1 MQLKPNTDSAVAK
14 PNVLNFSERLSAW
27 ATQPDLGVD
36 EYIRE
41 QARFTLVDTLSC
53 MVLGAT
59 ERQAIAASDAMLFGL
74 KEGSVPPIGGG
85 EKLSITGAALVNG
98 ARAAALDFDDYELSG
113 SSHASAPVLS
123 ALLSLAHKVPM
134 TIDQISDAW
143 IVGYETIIWMGKAL
157 GYGHYD
163 IGWHSTSTLGPIGTA
178 AAVSKALGLTARQ
191 MSNAMA
197 LAASS
202 SSGLLTQIGYDAKAL
217 HTGLAA
223 EAGLRAALLGRADAT
238 GNCNLWDSEFGF
250 TKVYGTPE
258 SIGFREMMKTMQLGQ
273 AVRQYPVIRKLWPSC
288 AYTQRPIHGAIE
300 LSRQIQRPSDIASVT
315 IRMPSPFHRVAGFGV
330 PRNDAEARFSVRYC
344 IAVGLLEGRVTP
356 ADFGPEGFNDPRRR
370 ELAASIELD
379 LYDLPK
385 GDTGDIG
392 PTTPERITIG
402 LKSGRVISQE
412 MTFVPGGSSMPMTE
426 ADLMQKV
433 VACGCSVEL
442 AQAYLSADGTTPLL
456 DTGLLEQVAP
466 SLGATPR

>member
-1 MQLKPNTDSAVAK
+1 MQSKLDAEQTVAK
-14 PNVLNFSERLSAW
+14 PNVLNFSERLAEW
-27 ATQPDLGVD
+27 ATQSDLGVD
-36 EYIRE
+36 AEVRE
-41 QARFTLVDTLSC
+41 QARFTLIDTLSC

-59 ERQAIAASDAMLFGL
+59 ERQATAASDAMLFGL
-74 KEGSVPPIGGG
+74 RQGSVPPVGGG
-85 EKLSITGAALVNG
+85 EMLSITGAALANG

-134 TIDQISDAW
+134 TIDEMNDAW

-178 AAVSKALGLTARQ
+178 AAVSKALGLSARQ
-191 MSNAMA
+191 MFNAMA
-197 LAASS
+197 LAVSS

-258 SIGFREMMKTMQLGQ
+258 SIGFREMMKTMELGQ
-273 AVRQYPVIRKLWPSC
+273 AVQQYPVIRKLWPSC
-288 AYTQRPIHGAIE
+288 AYTQRPIYGAIE
-300 LSRQIQRPSDIASVT
+300 LSQQIKHPSDIASVK
-315 IRMPSPFHRVAGFGV
+315 IRMPAPFHRVAGFGV
-330 PRNDAEARFSVRYC
+330 PDNDAEARFSVRYC
-344 IAVGLLEGRVTP
+344 IAVGLLEGRVVP
-356 ADFGPEGFNDPRRR
+356 GDFEPDGFNDPQRR
-370 ELAASIELD
+370 ELTASIELD

-392 PTTPERITIG
+392 PTTPETITVE
-402 LKSGRVISQE
+402 LKDGQVISHE
-412 MTFVPGGSSMPMTE
+412 MTFVPGGASMPMTK

-433 VACGCSVEL
+433 RACGCSVEL
-442 AQAYLSADGTTPLL
+442 AQAYLAAHGDTPLL
-456 DTGLLEQVAP
+456 DTGLLGQVSPPMMARA
-466 SLGATPR
+466 G

>member
-1 MQLKPNTDSAVAK
+1 MPDTSVGNNTMAK
-14 PNVLNFSERLSAW
+14 PNVLNFSERLSEW
-27 ATQPDLGVD
+27 ATQDDLGVD
-36 EYIRE
+36 QHVKE
-41 QARFTLVDTLSC
+41 QARFTLIDTLSC
-53 MVLGAT
+53 MVLGAS
-59 ERQAIAASDAMLFGL
+59 ERQAVAASEAMLFGL
-74 KEGSVPPIGGG
+74 RQGSVPPVGGG
-85 EKLSITGAALVNG
+85 EMLSITGAALSNG

-123 ALLSLAHKVPM
+123 ALLSLAHKVPL
-134 TIDQISDAW
+134 TIDQMSDAW

-178 AAVSKALGLTARQ
+178 AAVSKAMGLSSRQ

-258 SIGFREMMKTMQLGQ
+258 SIGFREMMKTMELGQ
-273 AVRQYPVIRKLWPSC
+273 AVNQYPVVRKLWPSC
-288 AYTQRPIHGAIE
+288 AYTQRAIHGAIA
-300 LSRQIQRPSDIASVT
+300 LSDQIDNTDDLDSIT
-315 IRMPSPFHRVAGFGV
+315 IRMAAPFHRVAGFGV
-330 PRNDAEARFSVRYC
+330 PNNDAEARFSVRYC
-344 IAVGLLEGRVTP
+344 IAVGLTEGKVLP
-356 ADFGPEGFNDPRRR
+356 EDFGLQGFNNPDRRALT
-370 ELAASIELD
+370 ETIKLD

-392 PTTPERITIG
+392 PTTPERITIEF
-402 LKSGRVISQE
+402 KDGRVIEQE
-412 MTFVPGGSSMPMTE
+412 MTFVPGGHAMPMSE

-433 VACGCSVEL
+433 SACGCSVDT
-442 AQAYLSADGTTPLL
+442 AQAYLTAPGDLPFMDSRLL
-456 DTGLLEQVAP
+456 DQISPAMKGKP
-466 SLGATPR
+466 

>member
-1 MQLKPNTDSAVAK
+1 MQLKLEADQAMAK
-14 PNVLNFSERLSAW
+14 PNVLNFSERLAEW
-27 ATQPDLGVD
+27 ATQADLGVD
-36 EYIRE
+36 EYVRE
-41 QARFTLVDTLSC
+41 QARFTLIDTLSC
-53 MVLGAT
+53 MVLGT
-59 ERQAIAASDAMLFGL
+59 PERQAVAASDAMLFGL
-74 KEGSVPPIGGG
+74 RQGSVPPVGGG
-85 EKLSITGAALVNG
+85 EMLSITGAALANG

-178 AAVSKALGLTARQ
+178 AAVSKALGLSARQ

-258 SIGFREMMKTMQLGQ
+258 SIGFREMMKTMELGQ
-273 AVRQYPVIRKLWPSC
+273 AVKQYPVIRKLWPSC

-300 LSRQIQRPSDIASVT
+300 LSKHIQRPSDIASIKV
-315 IRMPSPFHRVAGFGV
+315 RMPAPFHRVAGFGV
-330 PRNDAEARFSVRYC
+330 PNNDAEARFSVRYC

-356 ADFGPEGFNDPRRR
+356 KDFMAEGFNNPARR
-370 ELAASIELD
+370 ELAASIDLD

-385 GDTGDIG
+385 GDTSDIG

-402 LKSGRVISQE
+402 LKSGRVISEE
-412 MTFVPGGSSMPMTE
+412 MTFVPGGATLPMAE
-426 ADLMQKV
+426 DDLMRKV
-433 VACGCSVEL
+433 VACGCSIEL
-442 AQAYLSADGTTPLL
+442 AKAYLSADGDTPLM
-456 DTGLLEQVAP
+456 DTGLLDQVSPAMM
-466 SLGATPR
+466 ACAE